1 MAHFSLS
8 KIQTSIFILLI
19 LKSINLFASDPKLAG
34 VKTKAI
40 QSYLS
45 SSYSMPSSEALH
57 SVHFYIGNGAE
68 SFVIQAAKIQIDDAE
83 PVRYTYSEMESRVL
97 LAGGLHAISS
107 ADLVSGEHRIRA
119 EFVAM
124 VSDGGPNTDR
134 VFPTIDQQVNV
145 SEETH
150 IELQL
155 FSDGMKKVLGKADV
169 LLHEWHP
176 TL

>member
-1 MAHFSLS
+1 MAHFSLN
-8 KIQTSIFILLI
+8 KIQISIVTLLF
-19 LKSINLFASDPKLAG
+19 LNSINSFSSDAKLAG
-34 VKTKAI
+34 IKANAI
-40 QSYLS
+40 QGYLS
-45 SSYSMPSSEALH
+45 SEYSTSSSEARHSLH
-57 SVHFYIGNGAE
+57 VYIGNGAE

-83 PVRYTYSEMESRVL
+83 PVRYTYSELESRAL

-124 VSDGGPNTDR
+124 ASDGGPNTDR
-134 VFPTIDQQVNV
+134 IFPTIDQKVNV

-169 LLHEWHP
+169 LLQEWRP

>member
-1 MAHFSLS
+1 MAHFSLN
-8 KIQTSIFILLI
+8 KIQISILTLLF
-19 LKSINLFASDPKLAG
+19 LNSINSFSSDAKLAG
-34 VKTKAI
+34 IKAKAI

-45 SSYSMPSSEALH
+45 SEYSAPSSEALH
-57 SVHFYIGNGAE
+57 SVHVYIGNGAE

-83 PVRYTYSEMESRVL
+83 PVRYIYSEMESRAL
-97 LAGGLHAISS
+97 LAGGLHVISS
-107 ADLVSGEHRIRA
+107 ADLASGEHRIRA

-124 VSDGGPNTDR
+124 AGDGGPNTDR

-155 FSDGMKKVLGKADV
+155 FSDGMKKVLGKAELV
-169 LLHEWHP
+169 LHEWRP